1 LEIGIQI
8 KQRRTAAGL
17 SQEELAQAIFV
28 TRQTLSN
35 WETGKTYPDIN
46 SLLRLSTVFRISL
59 DELVK
64 GDIQAMEEEIKRED
78 IEQVRRAN
86 RNLWLLL
93 GMTGVGS
100 VLAVV
105 WQNALTVAV
114 TFALV
119 ATVLFYALWLERL
132 QRRHNIYTYRTLQA
146 FLAGKRLDELEE
158 AVERGKLESQKTI
171 LLLLIL
177 VISLLGI
184 LSAFVVPAIQQG
196 LGF

>member
-1 LEIGIQI
+1 MEIGIQI

-64 GDIQAMEEEIKRED
+64 GDLQAMEEEIKRED
-78 IEQVRRAN
+78 IEQVRRGN

-93 GMTGVGS
+93 GVTGVGS
-100 VLAVV
+100 VLAVA
-105 WQNALTVAV
+105 WKNALTTGIA
-114 TFALV
+114 FALV
-119 ATVLFYALWLERL
+119 AAVSFYALWVEKL
-132 QRRHNIYTYRTLQA
+132 QRRHNIHTYRELQA
-146 FLAGKRLDELEE
+146 FLKGKRLDELEAAIE
-158 AVERGKLESQKTI
+158 QGRMESQRTI
-171 LLLLIL
+171 LLLLII
-177 VISLLGI
+177 VIALLGI
-184 LSAFVVPAIQQG
+184 LSALVVPT
-196 LGF
+196 LL

>member
-1 LEIGIQI
+1 MEIGIQI

-64 GDIQAMEEEIKRED
+64 GDLQAMEEEIKRED
-78 IEQVRRAN
+78 IEQVRRGN

-93 GMTGVGS
+93 GVTGVGS
-100 VLAVV
+100 VLAVA
-105 WQNALTVAV
+105 WKNALTTGIA
-114 TFALV
+114 FALV
-119 ATVLFYALWLERL
+119 AAVSFYALWVEKL
-132 QRRHNIYTYRTLQA
+132 QRCHNIHTYRELQA
-146 FLAGKRLDELEE
+146 FLKGKRLDELEAAIE
-158 AVERGKLESQKTI
+158 QGRMESQRTI
-171 LLLLIL
+171 LLLLII
-177 VISLLGI
+177 VIALLGI
-184 LSAFVVPAIQQG
+184 LSALVVPT
-196 LGF
+196 LL